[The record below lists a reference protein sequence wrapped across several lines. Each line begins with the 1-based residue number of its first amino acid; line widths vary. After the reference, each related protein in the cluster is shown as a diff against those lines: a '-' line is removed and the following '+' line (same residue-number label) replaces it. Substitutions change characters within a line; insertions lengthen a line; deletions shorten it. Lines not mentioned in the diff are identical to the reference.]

1 MTFELI
7 LIAAIAVPAVIG
19 SLVLALRD
27 GYGRI
32 PTRRV

>member
-7 LIAAIAVPAVIG
+7 LIAAITAPAVIG